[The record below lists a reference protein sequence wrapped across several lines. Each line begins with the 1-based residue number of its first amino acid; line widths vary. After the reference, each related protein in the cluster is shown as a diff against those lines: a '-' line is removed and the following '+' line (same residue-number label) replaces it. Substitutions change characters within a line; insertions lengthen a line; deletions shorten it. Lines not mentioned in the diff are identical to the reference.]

1 MPSNMKTQRF
11 AFVCL
16 LFGPLLA
23 AAQEPEQKSLL
34 WSVYLEPYFTY
45 DFSEPD
51 NHLRPGFLYNFNRH
65 NEVNLNL
72 GLVKA
77 GYASG
82 RLRGNLGL
90 MAGTYAQYN
99 LSAEPALLQH
109 VFEANAG
116 YKLSSTSEWWL
127 DMGIFPSHIGFESAI
142 GKDNW
147 TLTRSLLAENS
158 PYYESGARLAYS
170 SPSGQWYV
178 AALYLNGWQRIARPE
193 GNNTPAFGTQITYKP
208 TSQTTLNWS
217 SYLGNDKK
225 DEEAQ
230 WRFFSNFYGIL
241 QLSETFGITAG
252 ADIGT
257 EASADPDAGSN
268 LWFSPVLIGQVSLAE
283 RWKVNGRLEYYS
295 DEHGVI
301 VPTQTPNGF
310 QTFGYSLNLD
320 YQVSDQALWRFEAR
334 GLSSKDR
341 LFILNGEL
349 SKAHYALTT
358 SFCVAF

>member
-1 MPSNMKTQRF
+1 MKTNWF
-11 AFVCL
+11 AFICL

-23 AAQEPEQKSLL
+23 PAQAPEPKNLL
-34 WSVYLEPYFTY
+34 WSFYLEPYFTY

-77 GYASG
+77 GYVSG
-82 RLRGNLGL
+82 RLRGNIGL

-99 LSAEPALLQH
+99 LSAEPGLLQH

-170 SPSGQWYV
+170 SPSGQWYF
-178 AALYLNGWQRIARPE
+178 AALYLNGWQRIARLE
-193 GNNTPAFGTQITYKP
+193 GNNTPAFGTQLTYKP
-208 TSQTTLNWS
+208 SSGFTLNWS
-217 SYLGNDKK
+217 SFLGNDKK
-225 DEEAQ
+225 NEAAQ
-230 WRFFSNFYGIL
+230 WRFFNNFYGIL

-252 ADIGT
+252 VDIGT

-268 LWFSPVLIGQVSLAE
+268 IWFSPVLIGRVSLAE

-301 VPTQTPNGF
+301 VATQTPNGF

-320 YQVSDQALWRFEAR
+320 YQISDQALWRFEAR
-334 GLSSKDR
+334 GLRSKDR
-341 LFILNGEL
+341 LFVLNGAP
-349 SKAHYALTT
+349 SKGHYAFTT
-358 SFCVAF
+358 SFCLAF